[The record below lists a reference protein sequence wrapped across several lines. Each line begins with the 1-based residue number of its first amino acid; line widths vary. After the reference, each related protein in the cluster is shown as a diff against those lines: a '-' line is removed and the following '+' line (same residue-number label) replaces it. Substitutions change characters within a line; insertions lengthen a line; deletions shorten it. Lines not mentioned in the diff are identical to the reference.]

1 MKSLRDYNPDN
12 INIEVREVMLQELTS
27 RTSVT
32 SNEVLCS
39 WNDGIKSRLI
49 ESILIRI
56 PVQGFWIDAT
66 GVKEWIIVDGFKRLS
81 TIKQFVEDKTLK
93 LCELEYLEELKG
105 KTFIDLERRY
115 QRRIEETQVTVYL
128 IKPGTPAEVKQSII
142 DRIKT

>member
-66 GVKEWIIVDGFKRLS
+66 GVKEWIVVDGFKRLS

-93 LCELEYLEELKG
+93 LCELEYLTKLQG
-105 KTFIDLERRY
+105 KTFDELERQY
-115 QRRIEETQVTVYL
+115 QRRIEELRVRVYL